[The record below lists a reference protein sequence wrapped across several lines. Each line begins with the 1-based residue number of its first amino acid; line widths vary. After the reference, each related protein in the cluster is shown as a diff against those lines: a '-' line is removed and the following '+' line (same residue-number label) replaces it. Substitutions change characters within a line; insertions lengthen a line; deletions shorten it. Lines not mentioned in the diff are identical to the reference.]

1 MVVIPAGSKLAG
13 LTAEEHDE
21 WNVPE
26 ARRDFETPQRQVTID
41 QQFAM
46 SQTVV
51 TVNRFQACVDH
62 TGYQVRG
69 GAWNYQP

>member
-1 MVVIPAGSKLAG
+1 MAG

-62 TGYQVRG
+62 TGY
-69 GAWNYQP
+69 

>member
-1 MVVIPAGSKLAG
+1 M
-13 LTAEEHDE
+13 
-21 WNVPE
+21 PE

-46 SQTVV
+46 SQTLV
-51 TVNRFQACVDH
+51 TVNRFQACVDD
-62 TGYQVRG
+62 TGYQVRA

>member
-1 MVVIPAGSKLAG
+1 M
-13 LTAEEHDE
+13 
-21 WNVPE
+21 PE